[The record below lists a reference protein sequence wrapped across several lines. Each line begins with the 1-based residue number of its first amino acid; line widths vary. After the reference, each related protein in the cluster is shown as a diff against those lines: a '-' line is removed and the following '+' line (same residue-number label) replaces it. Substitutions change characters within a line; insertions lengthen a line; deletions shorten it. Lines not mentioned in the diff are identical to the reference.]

1 MELRHLE
8 YFVAVAEER
17 HFTRAAQRLMV
28 SQSGLSASVRA
39 LERELGARLFVRS
52 TRRVE
57 LTGAGRALLVEASRA
72 LASVRA
78 AKEAVAAVQGLLRG
92 TLSVGTEQCVTG
104 VHVPGLLARFRADHP
119 EVEVRLRQA
128 GSASLVEDVAA
139 GRLDLAF
146 VALSGAVPEGVRLVP
161 LASEP
166 MVVLCHPDHPLAGAA
181 EADWAELGDE
191 VFVDFHED
199 WGARGLTDRAF
210 AAVRTERRVALEVN
224 DVHSLIELV
233 GHGLGIA
240 VVPRPIARKEQAAAL
255 CTVPLAG
262 AGDHLWEVSAALPDD
277 QRTGPAARE
286 LLAYLPEA
294 ARSAAAG
301 GPYTEGTSGARD
313 RAPSDGRPFVTAVPA
328 TP

>member
-28 SQSGLSASVRA
+28 SQSGLSASIRA
-39 LERELGARLFVRS
+39 LEHELGAPLFVRS

-57 LTGAGRALLVEASRA
+57 LTSAGSALLAEACRA

-104 VHVPGLLARFRADHP
+104 VHVPGLLARFRAEHP

-128 GSASLVEDVAA
+128 GSASLVDDVAA

-146 VALSGAVPEGVRLVP
+146 VAVSGAVPEGVRLIP
-161 LASEP
+161 LAQEP
-166 MVVLCHPDHPLAGAA
+166 MVLLCHPGHALAGAA
-181 EADWAELGDE
+181 KAEWAELGGE
-191 VFVDFHED
+191 VFVDFHQD

-210 AAVRTERRVALEVN
+210 EAARMERRVALEVN

-240 VVPRPIARKEQAAAL
+240 VVPRPIARKKQAADL
-255 CTVPLAG
+255 VTVPLAG
-262 AGDHLWEVSAALPDD
+262 AEDHLWEVSVALPED
-277 QRTGPAARE
+277 QRTGPAARR
-286 LLAYLPEA
+286 LLSYLPDT
-294 ARSAAAG
+294 G
-301 GPYTEGTSGARD
+301 RD
-313 RAPSDGRPFVTAVPA
+313 TAPA
-328 TP
+328 TAAPAHP

>member
-1 MELRHLE
+1 MRLVRLGSYVVELRHLE

-57 LTGAGRALLVEASRA
+57 LTGAGHALLVEASRA
-72 LASVRA
+72 LASVWAGR
-78 AKEAVAAVQGLLRG
+78 EAVAAVQGLLRG

-104 VHVPGLLARFRADHP
+104 VHVPGLLARFRSEHP

-128 GSASLVEDVAA
+128 GSASLVEDVAD

-146 VALSGAVPEGVRLVP
+146 VAVSGAVPEGVRLVP

-166 MVVLCHPDHPLAGAA
+166 MVLLCHPGHPLAGSEKA
-181 EADWAELGDE
+181 EWAELGGE

-210 AAVRTERRVALEVN
+210 AAARIERRVALEVN

-233 GHGLGIA
+233 GHRLGIA

-255 CTVPLAG
+255 RTVPLAG
-262 AGDHLWEVSAALPDD
+262 AEDHLWEVSAAVPED

-286 LLAYLPEA
+286 LLSYLTRA
-294 ARSAAAG
+294 GARS
-301 GPYTEGTSGARD
+301 S
-313 RAPSDGRPFVTAVPA
+313 VPDLS
-328 TP
+328 